1 MYKKGQSGNPN
12 GRKKGVPNKQT
23 AEIREAY
30 QRLTEANLEN
40 MTHWLQSIAADD
52 PAKAMDMMLKLSEF
66 IIPKLASTIETSHCQ
81 PPQPARFTI
90 NGNTLLHFTATPHC
104 RLMANRRS
112 AQCRSWHFACGHIQT
127 CRHSPKKW
135 LRNFDRT
142 QPGLSSPGLP

>member
-66 IIPKLASTIETSHCQ
+66 IIPKLARQELTGTDGEDLFKNVNFQ
-81 PPQPARFTI
+81 FGPDI
-90 NGNTLLHFTATPHC
+90 NDTE
-104 RLMANRRS
+104 RRED
-112 AQCRSWHFACGHIQT
+112 QQT
-127 CRHSPKKW
+127 KRYY
-135 LRNFDRT
+135 T
-142 QPGLSSPGLP
+142 TYEV